1 MMNQEE
7 KNYKLFTQNSDGG
20 ITEREITQEELGRI
34 FFHEGNREWD
44 NVHMALPDPVWE
56 RIYED
61 GYLLYEGY
69 TVDHKAFGAGRS
81 FYRDGTVHL
90 EGIFGL
96 KGLLCGREYYSNGMI
111 RFEGLFRL
119 NQAYGPNY
127 PEYGIWY
134 DTNGRMLFRGK
145 MKIIRSSL
153 GWPGIHEPEGFG
165 SVPDTVLRNG
175 HMIMWEDARRLISA
189 ASDDRIVRE

>member
-69 TVDHKAFGAGRS
+69 TVDHSALKSSRSAFEAFSIVHVS
-81 FYRDGTVHL
+81 FRFIALMDEAV
-90 EGIFGL
+90 
-96 KGLLCGREYYSNGMI
+96 SNTSGM
-111 RFEGLFRL
+111 
-119 NQAYGPNY
+119 
-127 PEYGIWY
+127 
-134 DTNGRMLFRGK
+134 
-145 MKIIRSSL
+145 
-153 GWPGIHEPEGFG
+153 
-165 SVPDTVLRNG
+165 
-175 HMIMWEDARRLISA
+175 
-189 ASDDRIVRE
+189 